1 MNNEEQLNKLK
12 QDLEKYKNLKYKAEA
27 RLEQLNV
34 QRDNI
39 IEEIKAE
46 GINPEN
52 LEDEI
57 LKLEEE
63 ISSLFKRAEEL
74 LPRE

>member
-46 GINPEN
+46 GINPKN

-57 LKLEEE
+57 LKLENE

>member
-39 IEEIKAE
+39 IEEIKLE

-57 LKLEEE
+57 MKLEDE

>member
-63 ISSLFKRAEEL
+63 ISSLFKRAKEL

>member
-46 GINPEN
+46 GINPKN

-57 LKLEEE
+57 LKLEDE